1 MSTEAP
7 AEFYLFCL
15 QLLLM
20 EEGRP
25 RVWQRIR
32 SDLLRGGR
40 TTHWLES
47 KACTTARSSATGPR
61 IWLMV
66 TNVLTYTD
74 GDVRHVDRGTD
85 LPGCRDARPAK
96 RALMAELDRRL
107 HELRTALLAH
117 TGMTPAAARIYTAI
131 CRNDWRLSGNGL
143 VAAAEAAKAA
153 ATDADPPRAGFGD
166 DRAPET
172 DVTRARPIV
181 LRPAGW
187 ALAALPG

>member
-1 MSTEAP
+1 MSAEAP

-32 SDLLRGGR
+32 SDLPRGGR
-40 TTHWLES
+40 TAHWLES
-47 KACTTARSSATGPR
+47 EGLYYGEVLGNRSTD
-61 IWLMV
+61 WLMV

-74 GDVRHVDRGTD
+74 GDVRRVGRATD

-117 TGMTPAAARIYTAI
+117 TGMTPAAARIYTEI

-153 ATDADPPRAGFGD
+153 AT
-166 DRAPET
+166 
-172 DVTRARPIV
+172 
-181 LRPAGW
+181 
-187 ALAALPG
+187 